1 MKKII
6 LLLIL
11 GLAILTLVSCGK
23 NGKEIKKD
31 MEKTYSVDINKLGN
45 SSIKD
50 IYLAGGCFWGVE
62 GYFQRLDGIL
72 ETEVGYA
79 NGKTEETTY
88 ENLKETDHVEALH
101 LKYDE
106 NKISLTE
113 IVDHLFR
120 IIDPTSLN
128 KQGGDI
134 GRQYRTGIYS
144 DDEGVLEKVRTLVD
158 LKRKDYNKEIV
169 VEIEK
174 LQNYVTAEDYHQD
187 YLIKNPMGYCHVD
200 LSLADVPLYG
210 EYKRPSDEELKE
222 ILTEEQYYVTQN
234 AGTERAFT
242 SEYDDFYEKGIYV
255 DITTGEPLFSS
266 EDKYDGGCG
275 WPSFTRPLTSYS
287 IDYIEDSSHGMSRVE
302 VKSKSGD
309 SHLGHVFEDGPRDEG
324 GLRYCINGAS
334 LKFIPYEEMESEGY
348 GEYLKYFQ

>member
-1 MKKII
+1 MKKLVFMLII
-6 LLLIL
+6 VLSII
-11 GLAILTLVSCGK
+11 ALVSCNNK
-23 NGKEIKKD
+23 KETDVK
-31 MEKTYSVDINKLGN
+31 MEKNNVVDINKLGN
-45 SSIKD
+45 ASIKD

-62 GYFQRLDGIL
+62 GYFQRLGGIL

-88 ENLKETDHVEALH
+88 QRLKETDHVETLH

-144 DDEGVLEKVRTLVD
+144 NDEEVLEKVKELVD
-158 LKRKDYNKEIV
+158 LKRDDYDKEIV

-174 LQNYVTAEDYHQD
+174 LNNYIQAEDYHQD
-187 YLIKNPMGYCHVD
+187 YLIKNPTGYCHVD
-200 LSLADVPLYG
+200 LTLADVPLYG
-210 EYKRPSDEELKE
+210 EYKKPSDEELKE
-222 ILTEEQYYVTQN
+222 KLTEEQYKVTQN
-234 AGTERAFT
+234 AGTEMAFT
-242 SEYDDFYEKGIYV
+242 SEYDNFYEKGIYV
-255 DITTGEPLFSS
+255 DVTTGEPLFSS
-266 EDKYDGGCG
+266 EDKYDAGCG
-275 WPSFTRPLTSYS
+275 WPSFTRPLTSYT
-287 IDYIEDSSHGMSRVE
+287 IDYEEDNSHGMKRVE
-302 VKSKSGD
+302 VKSKSGN
-309 SHLGHVFEDGPRDEG
+309 SHLGHVFEDGPKNEG

-334 LKFIPYEEMESEGY
+334 LKFVSYDEMDEQGY
-348 GEYLKYFQ
+348 GEFKKYFK

>member
-1 MKKII
+1 MKK
-6 LLLIL
+6 LIL
-11 GLAILTLVSCGK
+11 IFMILISLTFVACAK
-23 NGKEIKKD
+23 NRKETELI
-31 MEKTYSVDINKLGN
+31 MNNVKTVDINKLG
-45 SSIKD
+45 SSSVKE

-79 NGKTEETTY
+79 NGNTEETTY
-88 ENLKETDHVEALH
+88 EDLKKTDHVEALYV
-101 LKYDE
+101 KYDE

-120 IIDPTSLN
+120 IIDPTSVD

-144 DDEGVLEKVRTLVD
+144 TDDAVLDRVKYLVD
-158 LKRKDYNKEIV
+158 LKRKDYDKEIV

-174 LQNYVTAEDYHQD
+174 LNNYITGEEYHQD
-187 YLIKNPMGYCHVD
+187 YLEKNPMGYCHVD

-210 EYKRPSDEELKE
+210 EYEKPTDEVLKE
-222 ILTEEQYYVTQN
+222 RLTEEQYYVTQE
-234 AGTERAFT
+234 AGTERPFT
-242 SEYDDFYEKGIYV
+242 SEYDKFDEKGIYV

-266 EDKYDGGCG
+266 EDKYDAGCG
-275 WPSFTRPLTSYS
+275 WPSFTKPLTSYV
-287 IDYIEDSSHGMSRVE
+287 IDYHEDLSLGRNRVE

-309 SHLGHVFEDGPRDEG
+309 SHLGHVFEDGPEEEG

-334 LKFIPYEEMESEGY
+334 LVFVPYDELDEQGY
-348 GEYLKYFQ
+348 GEFKKYFE